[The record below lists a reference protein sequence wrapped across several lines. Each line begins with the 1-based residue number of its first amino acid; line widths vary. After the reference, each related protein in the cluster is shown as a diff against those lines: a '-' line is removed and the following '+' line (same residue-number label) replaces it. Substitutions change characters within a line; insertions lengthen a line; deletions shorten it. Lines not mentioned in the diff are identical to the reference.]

1 MDKLSYPMSLH
12 NHTDF
17 SNFRLRDSINTVE
30 NLIDYAIELGHSG
43 VAITEHD
50 TIASSIRAE
59 KYYNKI
65 KKDNPNFKLIRGNEI
80 YLVRNGLTNDNFNK
94 EVDRYFHFIL
104 LAKDEIGHQQ
114 IREISTRA
122 WMRSWMARRMRRV
135 PTYYQDLIEIIG
147 SNPGHV
153 IGSTACL
160 GGCLPTQLL
169 RLLEMERGTSKNMAA
184 IELKKKIYI
193 WIEQIQNIFGKDDF
207 YFEMQPS
214 FNKDQIYVNKK
225 LVELGEEMGIK
236 YIITNDAHYLK
247 KEDRPI
253 HKAFLNSQQG
263 DREVDDF
270 YATTYLM
277 NDEEIYH
284 YMEESLG
291 EEVIQKAYRAIE
303 EIRDK
308 CEDYTLLKPLKIP
321 RLNWKRF
328 ELTHNKDFYIDRT
341 PYLKKFYESDYSE
354 DRHLACAIINRLE
367 EATKE
372 EDLNNQKTYDEINAC
387 LEDTWV
393 SSEVNGSRWS
403 AYFLNLQNII
413 DSCWDAGTLVGC
425 GRGSGVGFILLYLLG
440 ITQINP
446 LREKAPTFRWR
457 FLNPERVSVLD
468 VDIDIEG
475 GRRADVLKNFRNIY
489 GEDRVANVL
498 TLKTEKSKSAILTA
512 ARGLG
517 IDVDTAQ
524 YLSSFIEADRGQLRT
539 LKQTFYGDPENNIP
553 ASSHFRTEM
562 EENYP
567 ELWTVAQRIEGLIN
581 GCGVHAGGVIF
592 VDEPFTNS
600 TALMRAPSGEII
612 TQFDLHDAEDTGLIK
627 YDILSVE
634 ALDKIHNCIDLICN
648 YGYEEREATLKE
660 TYEKIV
666 GIYNLERDDHKMWE
680 MCWNHKVQSLF
691 QMEKQSGIQG
701 IAVMKPTSVDD
712 LAILNSAIRL
722 MATEKGGEMPVNKL
736 ARFKAYPVD
745 WDYELKKYGLGAEAK
760 EILSPVLSISY
771 GLCIAQEQFM
781 QLVQLPELGGFN
793 LTWADKLRKSIAKK
807 NPAEYE
813 KLTKEFFEEI
823 EKRGCDKKL
832 CEYTWN
838 VLIAMSKGYGF
849 NLSHTL
855 AYSLIGLQELNLAY
869 RYPTILWDC
878 ACLISDSGGAEK
890 EVEDDTEDEVKE
902 EVTYYNEMEDF
913 TDEDNEDDVVNEY
926 DEEDCD
932 GYPATVKVLKDEKK
946 KKKVKSTNYGK
957 IATAIGKMK
966 SEGVNIVATDINK
979 SSYTF
984 APDVDNNSIIYGLSG
999 ITKVGDDLV
1008 HQIMDNRPYESVED
1022 FLNKVKVNKPQ
1033 MINLIKAGAF
1043 DGIGRDNDRVKTMED
1058 YIDMISDKKKR
1069 ITLQNMKM
1077 LIEFG
1082 LIPVEYD
1089 FQCKVYN
1096 YNKYLKKFKEEDCYL
1111 MNNIAFSFYENNFD
1125 LDLLVLDDLTES
1137 GFKIKQTDWD
1147 KIYKK
1152 QMDIIRPYIK
1162 DNNEKLLNAVNNKL
1176 KQDMWNKYCIGNISS
1191 WEMDAISCYIHE
1203 HELIKLKNNIYGFID
1218 YKNLPEEPEVNY
1230 EFKSKQTGQKIP
1242 LFKIHRIVGTVLDKD
1257 KAKKNITLL
1266 TTSGVVTVKIF
1277 GDAFTHYDKQL
1288 SERGADGHKHVIEK
1302 SWFSRGNKIIVTG
1315 IRRGDSFIAKK
1326 YKNTPY
1332 HLVELINNIDD
1343 MGYIKTT
1350 KERAD
1355 VL

>member
-1 MDKLSYPMSLH
+1 MSDLKYPGSLH

-30 NLIDYAIELGHSG
+30 SLINYAVELGHEV

-50 TIASSIRAE
+50 TIASAVRAE

-65 KKDNPNFKLIRGNEI
+65 KKDNPNFKVILGNEI

-94 EVDRYFHFIL
+94 DIDRYFHFIL
-104 LAKDEIGHQQ
+104 LAKDEIGHRQ

-135 PTYYQDLIEIIG
+135 PTYYQDLIDIIG

-160 GGCLPTQLL
+160 GGCLPVQLMRL
-169 RLLEMERGTSKNMAA
+169 RDTGAPSMDK
-184 IELKKKIYI
+184 LKI
-193 WIEQIQNIFGKDDF
+193 WIGQMQEIFGKEDF

-214 FNKDQIYVNKK
+214 KNKDQIYVNNELIK
-225 LVELGEEMGIK
+225 LGDELGIK

-253 HKAFLNSQQG
+253 HKAFLNAQQG

-277 NDEEIYH
+277 SD
-284 YMEESLG
+284 
-291 EEVIQKAYRAIE
+291 E
-303 EIRDK
+303 EIRDYMEEEVGEEVLQKSYQNIIEIKNK
-308 CEDYTLLKPLKIP
+308 CKDFTLMKPLNIP
-321 RLNWKRF
+321 RLNWKYYKVDPDKIQF
-328 ELTHNKDFYIDRT
+328 WSDKI
-341 PYLKKFYESDYSE
+341 PYLKTFLESEYDE
-354 DRHLACAIINRLE
+354 DKHLAYAIVDRLVNS
-367 EATKE
+367 TVE
-372 EDLNNQKTYDEINAC
+372 EDLWNQKTADEINAC

-413 DSCWDAGTLVGC
+413 DSCWNAGTLVGC

-475 GRRADVLKNFRNIY
+475 GRRAEVLSSFRNIY
-489 GEDRVANVL
+489 GSDRVANVL

-539 LKQTFYGDPENNIP
+539 LKQTFYGDPENNIS

-567 ELWTVAQRIEGLIN
+567 ELWQVAQRIEGLIN
-581 GCGVHAGGVIF
+581 GCGIHAGGVIF

-634 ALDKIHNCIDLICN
+634 ALDKIHNCIDLICD

-666 GIYNLERDDHKMWE
+666 GIYNLERDDPKMWE

-736 ARFKAYPVD
+736 ARFKAHPID
-745 WDYELKKYGLGAEAK
+745 WDYELKKYGLGEDAK
-760 EILSPVLSISY
+760 KILAPVLNISY

-813 KLTKEFFEEI
+813 KLTKEYFEEI
-823 EKRGCDKKL
+823 AKRGCDEQL
-832 CEYTWN
+832 CKYTWN

-855 AYSLIGLQELNLAY
+855 AYSLIGLQELNLAF

-878 ACLISDSGGAEK
+878 ACLISDSGGVENKEEEEK
-890 EVEDDTEDEVKE
+890 EEKIIE
-902 EVTYYNEMEDF
+902 EVFYDDMEDF
-913 TDEDNEDDVVNEY
+913 TTEEDDEDEEEVVITKE
-926 DEEDCD
+926 
-932 GYPATVKVLKDEKK
+932 EKK
-946 KKKVKSTNYGK
+946 KKKAKTTNYGK

-966 SEGVNIVATDINK
+966 SEGVKIVATDINR
-979 SSYTF
+979 SQYTF
-984 APDVDNNSIIYGLSG
+984 APDVKNNTIMYGLSG
-999 ITKVGDDLV
+999 ITKVGTDLV
-1008 HQIMDNRPYESVED
+1008 YEIMKNRPYESIED

-1033 MINLIKAGAF
+1033 MVNLIKAGAF
-1043 DGIGRDNDRVKTMED
+1043 DSICRDNDRVKAMED
-1058 YIDMISDKKKR
+1058 YIDLIADKKKR

-1077 LIEFG
+1077 LIDFL
-1082 LIPVEYD
+1082 LIPKEYD
-1089 FQCKVYN
+1089 FQCRVYN
-1096 YNKYLKKFKEEDCYL
+1096 YNKYLKKFKEETYYL
-1111 MNNIAFSFYENNFD
+1111 MNNIAFSFYEKNFD

-1162 DNNEKLLNAVNNKL
+1162 EHNQELLEAVNSRL
-1176 KQDMWNKYCIGNISS
+1176 VQDMWNKYCKGNISS

-1203 HELIKLKNNIYGFID
+1203 HELAHLRNDAYGFVD
-1218 YKNLPEEPEVNY
+1218 YKKLPEEPEVNY
-1230 EFKSKQTGQKIP
+1230 EFRSKQTGKKVP
-1242 LFKIHRIVGTVLDKD
+1242 LFKIHRIAGTVLDKD
-1257 KAKKNITLL
+1257 KAKKSVTLL
-1266 TTSGVVTVKIF
+1266 TSTGVVTVKIF

-1288 SERGADGHKHVIEK
+1288 SERGLDGHKHVIEK

-1315 IRRGDSFIAKK
+1315 IRRGDTFLAKK

-1332 HLVELINNIDD
+1332 HLVELINDINEN
-1343 MGYIKTT
+1343 GYILTT
-1350 KERAD
+1350 KDRVE
-1355 VL
+1355 VG